1 MASFIVDTCCGIL
14 KMGWGVWKEQ
24 SVLHSYA
31 ESLNIVHG
39 RFINAAKD
47 WPPQTA
53 HPPPPTQMD
62 IKKKKNSVDPL
73 CVLHVSPSS
82 LYCRARGLSC
92 LQIHEVEESFPGS
105 LLPVSPGEV
114 VRIWHA
120 QLAQRSRSQWDS
132 PLSFC
137 YCISCASLIF
147 DHSKRLTGSSS
158 SNSSLPASTQY
169 HIMFYYHT

>member
-1 MASFIVDTCCGIL
+1 M
-14 KMGWGVWKEQ
+14 WKEQ

-39 RFINAAKD
+39 RFIDAAKD

-53 HPPPPTQMD
+53 HLPRCNM
-62 IKKKKNSVDPL
+62 KKKKNSVDTL

-82 LYCRARGLSC
+82 LYCRARGLHC

-114 VRIWHA
+114 VRI
-120 QLAQRSRSQWDS
+120 
-132 PLSFC
+132 
-137 YCISCASLIF
+137 
-147 DHSKRLTGSSS
+147 
-158 SNSSLPASTQY
+158 
-169 HIMFYYHT
+169 